1 MSNFLGNNLKDNTP
15 AILVPYSIMTV
26 FSSIAN
32 SFLMF
37 TPSIV
42 VEMVLKDFSADCE
55 KKTIRFENT
64 CRNLLSDYEKLEKAL
79 GNFFLCQFT
88 STQLVL
94 VLCTFLRKVVI
105 ELKQNILRIFF
116 YSISE
121 FFTEADNVSKLSS
134 FFNNLLMVCMH
145 SSNLNVLTRH
155 IDQAFQS
162 LQILKRRI
170 LEEYFQ
176 STDEKRHEYFYLL
189 KRVEMLRPMS
199 GDGYFEITKTT
210 ITSMISVR
218 LCILDH
224 IIVLSN
230 TLTVSPT

>member
-42 VEMVLKDFSADCE
+42 VEMILKEFSVDCE

-94 VLCTFLRKVVI
+94 VLCTFLRKVVF
-105 ELKQNILRIFF
+105 ELK
-116 YSISE
+116 
-121 FFTEADNVSKLSS
+121 K
-134 FFNNLLMVCMH
+134 
-145 SSNLNVLTRH
+145 
-155 IDQAFQS
+155 
-162 LQILKRRI
+162 K
-170 LEEYFQ
+170 
-176 STDEKRHEYFYLL
+176 
-189 KRVEMLRPMS
+189 
-199 GDGYFEITKTT
+199 
-210 ITSMISVR
+210 
-218 LCILDH
+218 
-224 IIVLSN
+224 
-230 TLTVSPT
+230 

>member
-1 MSNFLGNNLKDNTP
+1 M
-15 AILVPYSIMTV
+15 
-26 FSSIAN
+26 
-32 SFLMF
+32 
-37 TPSIV
+37 
-42 VEMVLKDFSADCE
+42 
-55 KKTIRFENT
+55 
-64 CRNLLSDYEKLEKAL
+64 
-79 GNFFLCQFT
+79 
-88 STQLVL
+88 
-94 VLCTFLRKVVI
+94 
-105 ELKQNILRIFF
+105 
-116 YSISE
+116 
-121 FFTEADNVSKLSS
+121 SKLSS
-134 FFNNLLMVCMH
+134 FFTNLFMVCMH

-218 LCILDH
+218 LCIF
-224 IIVLSN
+224 
-230 TLTVSPT
+230 LTVFYDCFIKYFYSVTYIIILVHFQMTEKQN